1 MTQLDVAIDGIAE
14 GARIPEEFAFGVRTE
29 DTPFTFGANISPAI
43 NWSNGPDG
51 TKSYAIIMHDR
62 SVPTVFDDANQE
74 GKVIPA
80 DLARMDFM
88 HWILIDIPAT
98 TNSLSKG
105 AESDAVVPK
114 GKTTGPAEHGV
125 RGANDFGMFMAGNPD
140 MAGNYGGYDGP
151 APPWNDELMH
161 EYVFT
166 VFALDTESLGLNGV
180 FSGGD
185 ARAAMEGHVLASGTI
200 SGLYTL
206 NPALA

>member
-1 MTQLDVAIDGIAE
+1 MADLEVSVDGISE
-14 GARIPEEFAFGVRTE
+14 GQRIPQEFAFGVRTDSE
-29 DTPFTFGANISPAI
+29 PFTFGANVSPAI
-43 NWSNGPDG
+43 SWSGGPDG

-74 GKVIPA
+74 GKTIPA

-88 HWILIDIPAT
+88 HWILVDIPAAT
-98 TNSLSKG
+98 TGLPKG
-105 AESDAVVPK
+105 AESDSVVPK
-114 GKTTGPAEHGV
+114 GKDTGPAAHGI

-166 VFALDTESLGLNGV
+166 VYALDTESLGLDGV
-180 FSGGD
+180 FSGQD
-185 ARAAMEGHVLASGTI
+185 ALAAMEGHILAQGGVT
-200 SGLYTL
+200 GLYSL
-206 NPALA
+206 NPALG

>member
-1 MTQLDVAIDGIAE
+1 MSTLDVTIDGISQGQPIA
-14 GARIPEEFAFGVRTE
+14 EEFAFGIRTA
-29 DTPFTFGANISPAI
+29 DAPFTFGPNISPAI
-43 NWSNGPDG
+43 RWSAGPDG

-88 HWILIDIPAT
+88 HWVLVDIPAT
-98 TNSLSKG
+98 TTQIARG
-105 AESDAVVPK
+105 AESDGVVPK
-114 GKTTGPAEHGV
+114 GKDTGPAANGL
-125 RGANDFGMFMAGNPD
+125 RGANDFGMFMASNPD

-166 VFALDTESLGLNGV
+166 VFALDVATLGLEGV
-180 FSGGD
+180 FSGAD
-185 ARAAMEGHVLASGTI
+185 ARAAMEGHVLASGSVT
-200 SGLYTL
+200 GLYTL
-206 NPALA
+206 NPDLM